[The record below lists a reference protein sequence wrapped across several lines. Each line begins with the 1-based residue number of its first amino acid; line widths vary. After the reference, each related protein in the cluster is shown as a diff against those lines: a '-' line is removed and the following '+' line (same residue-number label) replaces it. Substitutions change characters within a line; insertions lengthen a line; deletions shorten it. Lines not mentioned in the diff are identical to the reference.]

1 MIYLKRILAIS
12 LQGHTYT
19 AYAMGAGYQY
29 LQCWHCSSDTRGAE
43 DFCGTE
49 FKESNIPTDLLAERN
64 LSVIRHCNS
73 TIHSDHERA
82 VCRKTIEEM
91 NGKTITKRFCYYTN
105 KSDPL
110 DHCNTEITEKNVRRI
125 FCQDCLSD
133 KCNGAHKNDLNIMAA
148 TSITLVTAKMFL
160 A

>member
-1 MIYLKRILAIS
+1 MRRDSHGREGGILR
-12 LQGHTYT
+12 
-19 AYAMGAGYQY
+19 AGYQH
-29 LQCWHCSSDTRGAE
+29 LQCWHCSSDTKGAE
-43 DFCGTE
+43 DFCDTE

-64 LSVIRHCNS
+64 LSVIRVCNS
-73 TIHSDHERA
+73 TIHSEHERA

-91 NGKTITKRFCYYTN
+91 NGKTVTKRFCYYTN

-110 DHCNTEITEKNVRRI
+110 DHCNTEIIEKNVRRI

-133 KCNGAHKNDLNIMAA
+133 KCNAAHKHDLNKMAA
-148 TSITLVTAKMFL
+148 TSITLIIAKIFL